1 MEMLT
6 LAILGLCIIL
16 ISVIIL
22 IWLPKRLR
30 TINESMHAYAV
41 ASGLSELFKLD
52 PKYIL
57 LPETQIEEAEVPE
70 RPVELER
77 VIRVLFGYGNLLRFA
92 LELGEFSAGEL
103 VASAK
108 SRDAIVNAWIRDAL
122 ALGLLEEFQN
132 EFTGEVRYRVRR
144 SVVDELASRVLG
156 ELWSLTRRES

>member
-1 MEMLT
+1 M
-6 LAILGLCIIL
+6 ISIVIL
-16 ISVIIL
+16 IFLSSL
-22 IWLPKRLR
+22 IFLVWLRKRLR
-30 TINESMHAYAV
+30 IINESIRAYAV
-41 ASGLSELFKLD
+41 ASGLSELFKL
-52 PKYIL
+52 KTSYIPL
-57 LPETQIEEAEVPE
+57 RETHVEEAEVPE

-132 EFTGEVRYRVRR
+132 EFTGEIRYRVRR